1 MNSHL
6 QTGFNMNM
14 PNFTTSAL
22 GFTHLPLLR
31 QLGLL
36 IGLAASVALGV
47 AVVMWGQEPN
57 YRVLY
62 SSLSDKD
69 SGQIIDALQKN
80 NIPYKVDQGSGAIQ
94 VPMERVHDA
103 RLKLA
108 TQGLPKG
115 TSGGF
120 EAMEGQQGFGTSQFM
135 EAARYQRAL
144 EEELALSIATL
155 NNVQGA
161 RIHLAIPKQSMF
173 VRAKQEPSAS
183 VVVNLYPGRNLSD
196 GEVTAIVHL
205 VASSIPNLSAEQVT
219 VIDQKGQLLTSQKSS
234 REMALSASQFE
245 YTQRMEDSYVK
256 RIEGILSPIVGAEG
270 VRAQVVAEMDFTIT
284 EQTQESFNKDK
295 PALRSEQTSEE
306 KTAGGGAASGIPGAL
321 SNQPPAPA
329 TVAPTAANAA
339 AGATA
344 AESSA
349 SGPQNSSARATRN
362 YELDKTISHTQLSSG
377 TVKRLS
383 VAVVVNDRQSTD
395 DDGEPVKTP
404 LTPEELTR
412 FTALVKDAVGFNE
425 KRGDTVNVV
434 NASFNVPEAVEPPP
448 DPSFFEQPWLA
459 SLGKQLGAG
468 LVVLLI
474 VFGVLRPV
482 LSGLATR
489 GDSIPHGA
497 GAHGGMLVADDR
509 LSLGGPAQVA
519 RLAGSGSYDAN
530 LSTAKT
536 LAAQDPKRV
545 AQVVKTWVASDG

>member
-1 MNSHL
+1 M
-6 QTGFNMNM
+6 
-14 PNFTTSAL
+14 
-22 GFTHLPLLR
+22 
-31 QLGLL
+31 
-36 IGLAASVALGV
+36 ALGV
-47 AVVMWGQEPN
+47 AVVMWGQEPS

-69 SGQIIDALQKN
+69 SGQIVDALQKN
-80 NIPYKVDQGSGAIQ
+80 SIPYKVDQASGAIQ
-94 VPMERVHDA
+94 VPVERVHDA

-108 TQGLPKG
+108 AQGLPKG

-161 RIHLAIPKQSMF
+161 RVHLAIPKQSVF
-173 VRAKQEPSAS
+173 VRTKQEPSAS

-205 VASSIPNLSAEQVT
+205 VASSIPSLSAEQVT
-219 VIDQKGQLLTSQKSS
+219 VIDQKGQLLTSQKAS

-245 YTQRMEDSYVK
+245 YTQRLEDSYVK

-270 VRAQVVAEMDFTIT
+270 VRAQVVAEMDFTVT
-284 EQTQESFNKDK
+284 EQTQESFNKEK

-306 KTAGGGAASGIPGAL
+306 KTAAGGAASGIPGAL
-321 SNQPPAPA
+321 SNQPPAAA
-329 TVAPTAANAA
+329 TVAPAPANAA
-339 AGATA
+339 TPAAAPAAGTTA

-349 SGPQNSSARATRN
+349 AGSQNSSARATRN
-362 YELDKTISHTQLSSG
+362 YELDKTISHTQMASG
-377 TVKRLS
+377 NVKRLS

-395 DDGEPVKTP
+395 DNGDPVKTP

-434 NASFNVPEAVEPPP
+434 NASFSVPEAVEPPP
-448 DPSFFEQPWLA
+448 EPSFFEKPWLA

-468 LVVLLI
+468 FVVLLI

-482 LSGLATR
+482 LSGLAAR
-489 GDSIPHGA
+489 GDSVSRGA
-497 GAHGGMLVADDR
+497 GAQGDMMMAEDR
-509 LSLGGPAQVA
+509 LSLGGSTQAA
-519 RLAGSGSYDAN
+519 RLAGPSGYEAN

>member
-1 MNSHL
+1 M
-6 QTGFNMNM
+6 
-14 PNFTTSAL
+14 
-22 GFTHLPLLR
+22 
-31 QLGLL
+31 
-36 IGLAASVALGV
+36 
-47 AVVMWGQEPN
+47 
-57 YRVLY
+57 
-62 SSLSDKD
+62 
-69 SGQIIDALQKN
+69 
-80 NIPYKVDQGSGAIQ
+80 
-94 VPMERVHDA
+94 
-103 RLKLA
+103 
-108 TQGLPKG
+108 
-115 TSGGF
+115 
-120 EAMEGQQGFGTSQFM
+120 
-135 EAARYQRAL
+135 
-144 EEELALSIATL
+144 
-155 NNVQGA
+155 
-161 RIHLAIPKQSMF
+161 
-173 VRAKQEPSAS
+173 
-183 VVVNLYPGRNLSD
+183 
-196 GEVTAIVHL
+196 AIVHL

-245 YTQRMEDSYVK
+245 YTQRLEESYAK

-270 VRAQVVAEMDFTIT
+270 VRAQVVADMDFTLT
-284 EQTQESFNKDK
+284 EQTQESFNKEK

-306 KTAGGGAASGIPGAL
+306 KSAAGGVASGIPGAL
-321 SNQPPAPA
+321 SNQPPAAA
-329 TVAPTAANAA
+329 TVAPAAATAAA
-339 AGATA
+339 AGAAT

-362 YELDKTISHTQLSSG
+362 YELDKTISHTQMASG
-377 TVKRLS
+377 SVKRLS
-383 VAVVVNDRQSTD
+383 VAVVVNDRQSLD

-448 DPSFFEQPWLA
+448 EPSFFEKPWLA

-489 GDSIPHGA
+489 GDSVPRGA
-497 GAHGGMLVADDR
+497 ADMGVAEDR
-509 LSLGGPAQVA
+509 LSLGGAGQTA
-519 RLAGSGSYDAN
+519 RLAGPSNYDNN
-530 LSTAKT
+530 LSTIKT

>member
-1 MNSHL
+1 MK
-6 QTGFNMNM
+6 M

-22 GFTHLPLLR
+22 GFTHLPLVR

-47 AVVMWGQEPN
+47 AVVMWGQEPS
-57 YRVLY
+57 YRMLY

-161 RIHLAIPKQSMF
+161 RVHLAIPKQSVF
-173 VRAKQEPSAS
+173 VRTKQEPSAS

-219 VIDQKGQLLTSQKSS
+219 VIDQKGELLTSQKSS

-245 YTQRMEDSYVK
+245 YTQLLEDSYVK

-284 EQTQESFNKDK
+284 EQTLESFNKEK

-306 KTAGGGAASGIPGAL
+306 KTVGGGAASGIPGAL
-321 SNQPPAPA
+321 SNQAPPAA

-339 AGATA
+339 AAAAGATA
-344 AESSA
+344 MESSA

-395 DDGEPVKTP
+395 DNGDPVKTP

-448 DPSFFEQPWLA
+448 EPSFFEQPWLA

-489 GDSIPHGA
+489 GDSVPRGVGA
-497 GAHGGMLVADDR
+497 QGGMMVAEDR
-509 LSLGGPAQVA
+509 LSLGGPAQAA
-519 RLAGSGSYDAN
+519 RLAGPSSYDAN

>member
-1 MNSHL
+1 MA
-6 QTGFNMNM
+6 
-14 PNFTTSAL
+14 NFTTSAL
-22 GFTHLPLLR
+22 GFTHLPLVR

-47 AVVMWGQEPN
+47 AVVMWGQEPS
-57 YRVLY
+57 YRMLY

-80 NIPYKVDQGSGAIQ
+80 NIPYKVDQGSGVIQ

-108 TQGLPKG
+108 SQGLPKG
-115 TSGGF
+115 MSGGF

-144 EEELALSIATL
+144 EEELGLSIATL

-161 RIHLAIPKQSMF
+161 RIHLAIPKQSVF
-173 VRAKQEPSAS
+173 VRTKQEPSAS

-196 GEVTAIVHL
+196 GEVSAIVHL

-234 REMALSASQFE
+234 REMALSASQFD

-284 EQTQESFNKDK
+284 EQTQESFNKEK

-306 KTAGGGAASGIPGAL
+306 KTVGGGAASGIPGAL
-321 SNQPPAPA
+321 SNQPPTAA
-329 TVAPTAANAA
+329 TVEPTPANASA
-339 AGATA
+339 PPAGATA
-344 AESSA
+344 AVSSA
-349 SGPQNSSARATRN
+349 SGPENSSARATRN

-395 DDGEPVKTP
+395 DNGDPVKTP

-448 DPSFFEQPWLA
+448 EPSLFEKPWLA

-489 GDSIPHGA
+489 GDSVPRGA
-497 GAHGGMLVADDR
+497 GAQDGMMVAEDR
-509 LSLGGPAQVA
+509 LSLGGPAQAA
-519 RLAGSGSYDAN
+519 RLGGPGNYDTN

>member
-1 MNSHL
+1 
-6 QTGFNMNM
+6 MNM

-22 GFTHLPLLR
+22 GFTHLPLVR

-47 AVVMWGQEPN
+47 AVVMWGQEPS

-245 YTQRMEDSYVK
+245 YTQRLEESYVK

-270 VRAQVVAEMDFTIT
+270 VRAQIVAEMDFTLT
-284 EQTQESFNKDK
+284 EQTQESFNKEK

-306 KTAGGGAASGIPGAL
+306 KSAAGGAASGIPGAL
-321 SNQPPAPA
+321 SNQPPAAA
-329 TVAPTAANAA
+329 TVAPTPANAAAPA

-344 AESSA
+344 ADSSA

-362 YELDKTISHTQLSSG
+362 YELDKTISHTQMASG
-377 TVKRLS
+377 TIKRLS
-383 VAVVVNDRQSTD
+383 VAVVVNDRQSVD
-395 DDGEPVKTP
+395 DNGDPVKTP

-448 DPSFFEQPWLA
+448 EPSFFEKPWLA

-468 LVVLLI
+468 IVVLLI

-489 GDSIPHGA
+489 GDSVPRGA
-497 GAHGGMLVADDR
+497 GDMMGVAEDR
-509 LSLGGPAQVA
+509 LSLGGAGQAA
-519 RLAGSGSYDAN
+519 RLAGPSNYDSN
-530 LSTAKT
+530 LSTIKT
-536 LAAQDPKRV
+536 MAAQDPKRV